1 MILERAHVL
10 TLLAT
15 AGALGLAPGDTA
27 AQSTPTDS
35 LRIPALMISVGA
47 GGAKDMG
54 DWRDGGPVQVVSAQF
69 LVGRHLAVEG
79 EATRWKTHTINLRRS
94 CPLNQP
100 AAECTISQP
109 GIPAGFEQFSEIEE
123 GWSGG
128 ANLLF
133 RSEPD
138 RRVSGFVGG
147 GGFVG
152 QRRSPSHVTC
162 TPTPSC
168 LSHLETFY
176 IARALGGQ
184 VLGGADVQVTG
195 PLRAYADLRF
205 TALAGQVRLA
215 ATGGVRVVAY
225 SRPAITDVQRR
236 IQGAIQATV
245 APAEAAGKK
254 VRVSLATGARRHGR
268 FVSLSMSE
276 LLLRDGGQDIRYPLD
291 QVLLVETVHKTA
303 LKGALLGGGVGVAA
317 GLLVAGA
324 LFPNSDTAGGF
335 AYAMPYI
342 GTGAGAIVGAL
353 MDMAAADKHV
363 VYAATA
369 RTVRVAPTLTPTRAG
384 GTLTVHW

>member
-1 MILERAHVL
+1 
-10 TLLAT
+10 
-15 AGALGLAPGDTA
+15 
-27 AQSTPTDS
+27 
-35 LRIPALMISVGA
+35 MISVGA

-69 LVGRHLAVEG
+69 LIGRHLAVEG
-79 EATRWKTHTINLRRS
+79 EATRWKTHTINLRAIFAPGS
-94 CPLNQP
+94 FCLPGQVTGCPVL
-100 AAECTISQP
+100 
-109 GIPAGFEQFSEIEE
+109 AGVEQFSDTEE

-162 TPTPSC
+162 TPMPSC
-168 LSHLETFY
+168 LSHLDTFD
-176 IARALGGQ
+176 IARGLGGQ

-215 ATGGVRVVAY
+215 ATGGVRVVAH

-236 IQGAIQATV
+236 IQRPIQATV
-245 APAEAAGKK
+245 APAEAAGKA

-268 FVSLSMSE
+268 FVSLSTSE
-276 LLLRDGGQDIRYPLD
+276 LVLRDGGQDIRYPLD
-291 QVLLVETVHKTA
+291 QVLLVETVHHTA
-303 LKGALLGGGVGVAA
+303 RNAALLGFGG
-317 GLLVAGA
+317 GLVFGEYYFGRRLDMPHGPDMLLGGMIGA
-324 LFPNSDTAGGF
+324 
-335 AYAMPYI
+335 
-342 GTGAGAIVGAL
+342 GAGAIIGAL

-369 RTVRVAPTLTPTRAG
+369 RTVRVAPTLSPTRAG
-384 GTLTVHW
+384 EEAAGRARMRHFR

>member
-69 LVGRHLAVEG
+69 LLGRHLAVEG
-79 EATRWKTHTINLRRS
+79 EATRWKTHRINLRAIFEPGSS
-94 CPLNQP
+94 CR
-100 AAECTISQP
+100 P
-109 GIPAGFEQFSEIEE
+109 GEVTGCPVLAGFEQFSDTEE

-133 RSEPD
+133 RSESD

-152 QRRSPSHVTC
+152 QRRSPSYVTC
-162 TPTPSC
+162 TPVPSC
-168 LSHLETFY
+168 LSHLEPFY
-176 IARALGGQ
+176 TARALGGQ
-184 VLGGADVQVTG
+184 VIGGADVQVAG

-215 ATGGVRVVAY
+215 ATGGVRVVAQT
-225 SRPAITDVQRR
+225 RLAVTAFQRR
-236 IQGAIQATV
+236 IQRPIQATV
-245 APAEAAGKK
+245 APAEAAGKT
-254 VRVSLATGARRHGR
+254 VRVSLATGARHHGR
-268 FVSLSMSE
+268 FVSLSTSE

-291 QVLLVETVHKTA
+291 QVLLVETVHNTA
-303 LKGALLGGGVGVAA
+303 RNAALLGGGVGLAA
-317 GLLVAGA
+317 GLIVASVTE
-324 LFPNSDTAGGF
+324 SDTVGGF
-335 AYAMPYI
+335 ALAMPYVY
-342 GTGAGAIVGAL
+342 TGAGALIGAL

-363 VYAATA
+363 VYAATTG
-369 RTVRVAPTLTPTRAG
+369 TVRVAPILTPTRTG
-384 GTLTVHW
+384 GTLTVRW